1 MSSTFGTITTVRLGI
16 YAAQKGLDVTGNNIT
31 NINTNGYTRQRLDQI
46 SLVTSASDKYGSQYK
61 ARVGQ
66 GPVLTG
72 ISQLRDPGMD
82 ISYRKANSDV
92 GSADQMLAGL
102 EDLAGILD
110 EVGKG
115 DGEQDDGVILNQ
127 LNDLRDLI
135 NQALTNGIE
144 DYEGSIRASANALC
158 TQFHQYAK
166 ALEGLMEDYE
176 TQLNEDTTRVNQIL
190 TELRD
195 VNLQI
200 RNSDVRGDAALELRD
215 KRNLLLDELSGYMKI
230 DVTYS
235 MVDAGGGYEVEE
247 MSVKLADRAANDPV
261 YLVKGEYAAQLSV
274 KDAAGNFVDN
284 YDITVSALTNK
295 DGDKHPDRIQDDS
308 ILLGD
313 NDLYGSLQSL
323 RELLTEEGE
332 YASTAAS
339 LQKFLDGAE
348 TTLRDDVDTV
358 NKLLQNI
365 QTYTNGIKSGTGDA
379 TALKAQRD
387 AAVKQLQEY
396 LDVKVTTAG
405 DDITIALNGTG
416 NQTLF
421 DSATGNIQTLAF
433 TGDYTTSTDYNFTL
447 NGAPL
452 ADGALTGALNTLRD
466 QMNEASHDLANNTSD
481 TQVDASAASK
491 RGIPYYIKQ
500 LDSLAQTFAE
510 EMNKLNTVTP
520 GTNIDGAGD
529 LFETNDGSG
538 AITAG
543 NITISQEWA
552 EGTVKMLSTRD
563 PNAPTDDRSNLAEF
577 LNLFNSKDI
586 EFDPKDIVGDAQGAT
601 YEGSFESMLLRI
613 QSTLAQDQM
622 AATTT
627 VSNYAITLNNV
638 YTDRDSITGVDL
650 NDEATSLMVY
660 QKAYTAACRVLTTL
674 EEAIDTLLNA
684 TA

>member
-144 DYEGSIRASANALC
+144 DYEGSIRASANTLC

-176 TQLNEDTTRVNQIL
+176 TQFDEDVTRVNQIL
-190 TELRD
+190 TDLRD

-235 MVDAGGGYEVEE
+235 MVDAGGGYMVEE
-247 MSVKLADRAANDPV
+247 MSVKLADKNNPETF
-261 YLVKGEYAAQLSV
+261 LVQGEYAAQLSH
-274 KDAAGNFVDN
+274 KLQDGSFRNN
-284 YDITVSALTNK
+284 YNIAVTPLKNK
-295 DGDKHPDRIQDDS
+295 DGDKKDPTAVDEV
-308 ILLGD
+308 LGD

-332 YASTAAS
+332 YASAA
-339 LQKFLDGAE
+339 D
-348 TTLRDDVDTV
+348 
-358 NKLLQNI
+358 
-365 QTYTNGIKSGTGDA
+365 IK
-379 TALKAQRD
+379 
-387 AAVKQLQEY
+387 
-396 LDVKVTTAG
+396 
-405 DDITIALNGTG
+405 
-416 NQTLF
+416 
-421 DSATGNIQTLAF
+421 
-433 TGDYTTSTDYNFTL
+433 TDPN
-447 NGAPL
+447 
-452 ADGALTGALNTLRD
+452 
-466 QMNEASHDLANNTSD
+466 
-481 TQVDASAASK
+481 AASK
-491 RGIPYYIKQ
+491 RGIPYYIHQ
-500 LDSLAQTFAE
+500 LDNLAQTFAKA
-510 EMNKLNTVTP
+510 MNDLNSAP
-520 GTNIDGAGD
+520 GMQGQGA
-529 LFETNDGSG
+529 LFEANDGTTT
-538 AITAG
+538 ITAG
-543 NITISQEWA
+543 NISISQGWA
-552 EGTVKMLSTRD
+552 EGTVKMLSTKD
-563 PNAPTDDRSNLAEF
+563 PNAPTDDRSNLAQF
-577 LNLFNSKDI
+577 LNLFNKKDI
-586 EFDPKDIVGDAQGAT
+586 TFDLSGIVNDVSPTAADYT
-601 YEGSFESMLLRI
+601 GSFESMLLRI

>member
-235 MVDAGGGYEVEE
+235 MVDAGGGYMVEE
-247 MSVKLADRAANDPV
+247 MSVKLADKNNPETF
-261 YLVKGEYAAQLSV
+261 LVQGEYAAQLSH
-274 KDAAGNFVDN
+274 KLQGGSFRNN
-284 YDITVSALTNK
+284 YNIAVTPLKNK
-295 DGDKHPDRIQDDS
+295 DGDKKDPAAFDEV
-308 ILLGD
+308 LGD

-332 YASTAAS
+332 YASAA
-339 LQKFLDGAE
+339 
-348 TTLRDDVDTV
+348 
-358 NKLLQNI
+358 
-365 QTYTNGIKSGTGDA
+365 
-379 TALKAQRD
+379 
-387 AAVKQLQEY
+387 
-396 LDVKVTTAG
+396 
-405 DDITIALNGTG
+405 
-416 NQTLF
+416 
-421 DSATGNIQTLAF
+421 DSK
-433 TGDYTTSTDYNFTL
+433 TDPN
-447 NGAPL
+447 
-452 ADGALTGALNTLRD
+452 
-466 QMNEASHDLANNTSD
+466 
-481 TQVDASAASK
+481 AASK
-491 RGIPYYIKQ
+491 RGIPYYIHQ
-500 LDSLAQTFAE
+500 LDNFARTFAR
-510 EMNKLNTVTP
+510 EMNKLNNNT
-520 GTNIDGAGD
+520 GLEGAGN
-529 LFETNDGSG
+529 LFDSND
-538 AITAG
+538 ANNRVITAG
-543 NITISQEWA
+543 NICISQEWA
-552 EGTVKMLSTRD
+552 EGSVKMQSTAN

-577 LNLFNSKDI
+577 LNLFNRKDI
-586 EFDPKDIVGDAQGAT
+586 TFDLNNAPGAVKPQGSD
-601 YEGSFESMLLRI
+601 YVGSFESMLLRI

>member
-46 SLVTSASDKYGSQYK
+46 SLVVSASDKYGSQYK

-235 MVDAGGGYEVEE
+235 MVDAGGGYMVEE
-247 MSVKLADRAANDPV
+247 MSVKLADKNNPETF
-261 YLVKGEYAAQLSV
+261 LVKGEYAARIGTTGQADGYKV
-274 KDAAGNFVDN
+274 NV
-284 YDITVSALTNK
+284 YALRNK
-295 DGDKHPDRIQDDS
+295 DGEKKDPNATDPVT
-308 ILLGD
+308 LGD

-332 YASTAAS
+332 YASAA
-339 LQKFLDGAE
+339 
-348 TTLRDDVDTV
+348 
-358 NKLLQNI
+358 
-365 QTYTNGIKSGTGDA
+365 
-379 TALKAQRD
+379 
-387 AAVKQLQEY
+387 
-396 LDVKVTTAG
+396 
-405 DDITIALNGTG
+405 
-416 NQTLF
+416 
-421 DSATGNIQTLAF
+421 DSK
-433 TGDYTTSTDYNFTL
+433 TDPN
-447 NGAPL
+447 
-452 ADGALTGALNTLRD
+452 
-466 QMNEASHDLANNTSD
+466 
-481 TQVDASAASK
+481 AASK
-491 RGIPYYIKQ
+491 RGIPYYIHQ
-500 LDSLAQTFAE
+500 LDNLARTFAE
-510 EMNKLNTVTP
+510 EMNKLNTVP
-520 GTNIDGAGD
+520 AGTNIDGAGD
-529 LFETNDGSG
+529 LFASND
-538 AITAG
+538 AKNPNITAG
-543 NITISQEWA
+543 NISISQEWA

-563 PNAPTDDRSNLAEF
+563 PNAPTDDRSNLAAF
-577 LNLFNSKDI
+577 LNLFNKKDI
-586 EFDPKDIVGDAQGAT
+586 TFDLTNAPGAQNPNGT
-601 YEGSFESMLLRI
+601 PYVGSFESMLLRI

>member
-215 KRNLLLDELSGYMKI
+215 QRNLLLDELSGYMKI
-230 DVTYS
+230 DVTYK
-235 MVDAGGGYEVEE
+235 MVDAGGGYMVEE

-261 YLVKGEYAAQLSV
+261 YLVKGEYAAQISTS
-274 KDAAGNFVDN
+274 GDN
-284 YDITVSALTNK
+284 YDVTVSALTNK
-295 DGDKHPDRIQDDS
+295 DGDVHADQNAS
-308 ILLGD
+308 IPLGD

-339 LQKFLDGAE
+339 LKNFLDGAE
-348 TTLRDDVDTV
+348 NTYLKPVNDILTEIKNLNTTIKNAGGKDPKAEAERDALVKELQGYLNVDVSDGT
-358 NKLLQNI
+358 NGQIIIQLSGSGTMLLDATNTTTSLSLNGSYNETDPSFANYTI
-365 QTYTNGIKSGTGDA
+365 QVGGVALTDDALSGTSLADLCDQLNQAAQDYTND
-379 TALKAQRD
+379 
-387 AAVKQLQEY
+387 
-396 LDVKVTTAG
+396 
-405 DDITIALNGTG
+405 
-416 NQTLF
+416 
-421 DSATGNIQTLAF
+421 
-433 TGDYTTSTDYNFTL
+433 
-447 NGAPL
+447 
-452 ADGALTGALNTLRD
+452 
-466 QMNEASHDLANNTSD
+466 TSD

-500 LDSLAQTFAE
+500 LDSLAKTFAE
-510 EMNKLNTVTP
+510 EMNKLNNT
-520 GTNIDGAGD
+520 GLEGSGD
-529 LFETNDGSG
+529 LFESND
-538 AITAG
+538 AANVEITAG
-543 NITISQEWA
+543 NITISQEWS
-552 EGTVKMLSTRD
+552 EGVVKMQTTND
-563 PNAPTDDRSNLAEF
+563 ANAPTDDRSNLAEF
-577 LNLFNSKDI
+577 LNLFNRKDI
-586 EFDPKDIVGDAQGAT
+586 GFDPSEIDPSAAGAT

>member
-16 YAAQKGLDVTGNNIT
+16 YASQKGLDVTGNNIT

-46 SLVTSASDKYGSQYK
+46 SLVVSASDKYGSQYK

-66 GPVLTG
+66 GPVITG

-144 DYEGSIRASANALC
+144 NYEGSIRASANALC

-176 TQLNEDTTRVNQIL
+176 TQLDEDTTRVNQIL

-195 VNLQI
+195 LNLQI

-215 KRNLLLDELSGYMKI
+215 QRNLLLDELSGYMKI
-230 DVTYS
+230 DVTYK
-235 MVDAGGGYEVEE
+235 MVDAGGGYMVEE
-247 MSVKLADRAANDPV
+247 MSVKLADRPADDPV
-261 YLVKGEYAAQLSV
+261 YLVQGQYAAQISV
-274 KDAAGNFVDN
+274 KDQNGDFVPN
-284 YDITVSALTNK
+284 YNITVSGLTNK
-295 DGDKHPDRIQDDS
+295 DNEPHPTNPQTATT
-308 ILLGD
+308 LGD

-332 YASTAAS
+332 YAS
-339 LQKFLDGAE
+339 QNDIDNVDG
-348 TTLRDDVDTV
+348 
-358 NKLLQNI
+358 N
-365 QTYTNGIKSGTGDA
+365 
-379 TALKAQRD
+379 
-387 AAVKQLQEY
+387 
-396 LDVKVTTAG
+396 
-405 DDITIALNGTG
+405 
-416 NQTLF
+416 
-421 DSATGNIQTLAF
+421 
-433 TGDYTTSTDYNFTL
+433 
-447 NGAPL
+447 
-452 ADGALTGALNTLRD
+452 
-466 QMNEASHDLANNTSD
+466 
-481 TQVDASAASK
+481 AASK
-491 RGIPYYIKQ
+491 RGIPYYINQ
-500 LDSLAQTFAE
+500 LNSLARTFAE
-510 EMNKLNTVTP
+510 EMNKLNMP
-520 GTNIDGAGD
+520 NDGTANPPLDGEGA
-529 LFETNDGSG
+529 LFETNDNS
-538 AITAG
+538 ADITAG
-543 NITISQEWA
+543 NICISQEWA
-552 EGTVKMLSTRD
+552 EGTVKMLSTTD

-577 LNLFNSKDI
+577 LNLFNRKDI
-586 EFDPKDIVGDAQGAT
+586 EFDPKDIVGDAEGAV

-613 QSTLAQDQM
+613 ESTLAQDQM

-627 VSNYAITLNNV
+627 VNNYAITLNNV
-638 YTDRDSITGVDL
+638 YTDRDSVTGVDL

-674 EEAIDTLLNA
+674 EEAIDSLLAA

>member
-66 GPVLTG
+66 GPVITG

-144 DYEGSIRASANALC
+144 NYEGSIRASANALC

-176 TQLNEDTTRVNQIL
+176 TQLDEDTTRVNQIL

-215 KRNLLLDELSGYMKI
+215 QRNLLLDELSGYMKI

-235 MVDAGGGYEVEE
+235 MVDAGGGYKVEE
-247 MSVKLADRAANDPV
+247 MSVKLADKKPDTF
-261 YLVKGEYAAQLSV
+261 LVKGEYAAQISTS
-274 KDAAGNFVDN
+274 GDN
-284 YDITVSALTNK
+284 YDVTVSELTNK
-295 DGDKHPDRIQDDS
+295 DGDLHPTEQKADVT
-308 ILLGD
+308 LGD

-332 YASTAAS
+332 YASA
-339 LQKFLDGAE
+339 
-348 TTLRDDVDTV
+348 DDS
-358 NKLLQNI
+358 K
-365 QTYTNGIKSGTGDA
+365 
-379 TALKAQRD
+379 
-387 AAVKQLQEY
+387 
-396 LDVKVTTAG
+396 
-405 DDITIALNGTG
+405 
-416 NQTLF
+416 
-421 DSATGNIQTLAF
+421 
-433 TGDYTTSTDYNFTL
+433 TDPN
-447 NGAPL
+447 
-452 ADGALTGALNTLRD
+452 
-466 QMNEASHDLANNTSD
+466 
-481 TQVDASAASK
+481 AASK
-491 RGIPYYIKQ
+491 RGIPYYIHQ
-500 LDSLAQTFAE
+500 LDNFARTFAR
-510 EMNKLNTVTP
+510 EMNKLNNT
-520 GTNIDGAGD
+520 GLEGAGN
-529 LFETNDGSG
+529 LFDSND
-538 AITAG
+538 ANNRVITAG
-543 NITISQEWA
+543 NICISQEWA
-552 EGTVKMLSTRD
+552 EGSVKMQSTANS
-563 PNAPTDDRSNLAEF
+563 NAPTDDRSNLAEF
-577 LNLFNSKDI
+577 LNLFNRKDI
-586 EFDPKDIVGDAQGAT
+586 TFDLNNAPGADAPAGSP

>member
-46 SLVTSASDKYGSQYK
+46 SLVVSASDKYGSQYK

-66 GPVLTG
+66 GPVLNG
-72 ISQLRDPGMD
+72 ITQLRDPGMD

-215 KRNLLLDELSGYMKI
+215 QRNLLLDELSGYMKI

-235 MVDAGGGYEVEE
+235 MVDAGGGYMVEE

-261 YLVKGEYAAQLSV
+261 YLVKGEYAAQISTS
-274 KDAAGNFVDN
+274 GDN
-284 YDITVSALTNK
+284 YDVTVSALTNK
-295 DGDKHPDRIQDDS
+295 DGDMHADQHAPIP
-308 ILLGD
+308 LGD

-332 YASTAAS
+332 YASDADIA
-339 LQKFLDGAE
+339 
-348 TTLRDDVDTV
+348 VDP
-358 NKLLQNI
+358 N
-365 QTYTNGIKSGTGDA
+365 
-379 TALKAQRD
+379 
-387 AAVKQLQEY
+387 
-396 LDVKVTTAG
+396 
-405 DDITIALNGTG
+405 
-416 NQTLF
+416 
-421 DSATGNIQTLAF
+421 
-433 TGDYTTSTDYNFTL
+433 
-447 NGAPL
+447 
-452 ADGALTGALNTLRD
+452 
-466 QMNEASHDLANNTSD
+466 
-481 TQVDASAASK
+481 AASK
-491 RGIPYYIKQ
+491 RGIPYYIHQ
-500 LDSLAQTFAE
+500 LDNFARTFAR
-510 EMNKLNTVTP
+510 EMNTLNNT
-520 GTNIDGAGD
+520 GLEGAGN
-529 LFETNDGSG
+529 LFDSND
-538 AITAG
+538 ANNRVITAG
-543 NITISQEWA
+543 NICISQEWA
-552 EGTVKMLSTRD
+552 EGSVKMQSTAN
-563 PNAPTDDRSNLAEF
+563 PNAPTDDRSRLAEF
-577 LNLFNSKDI
+577 LNLFNRKDI
-586 EFDPKDIVGDAQGAT
+586 SFDLNNAPGADDPAGSPYT
-601 YEGSFESMLLRI
+601 GSFESMLLRI

>member
-46 SLVTSASDKYGSQYK
+46 SLVVSASDKYGSQYK

-235 MVDAGGGYEVEE
+235 MVDAGGGYMVEE
-247 MSVKLADRAANDPV
+247 MSVKLADKKPDTF
-261 YLVKGEYAAQLSV
+261 LVKGEYAAQIGTTGQADGYKV
-274 KDAAGNFVDN
+274 NV
-284 YDITVSALTNK
+284 YALRNK
-295 DGDKHPDRIQDDS
+295 DGEKKDPNATDPVT
-308 ILLGD
+308 LGD

-332 YASTAAS
+332 YASAA
-339 LQKFLDGAE
+339 
-348 TTLRDDVDTV
+348 
-358 NKLLQNI
+358 
-365 QTYTNGIKSGTGDA
+365 
-379 TALKAQRD
+379 
-387 AAVKQLQEY
+387 
-396 LDVKVTTAG
+396 
-405 DDITIALNGTG
+405 
-416 NQTLF
+416 
-421 DSATGNIQTLAF
+421 DSK
-433 TGDYTTSTDYNFTL
+433 TDPN
-447 NGAPL
+447 
-452 ADGALTGALNTLRD
+452 
-466 QMNEASHDLANNTSD
+466 
-481 TQVDASAASK
+481 AASK
-491 RGIPYYIKQ
+491 RGIPYYIHQ
-500 LDSLAQTFAE
+500 LDNLAQTFAKA
-510 EMNKLNTVTP
+510 MNDLNSAP
-520 GTNIDGAGD
+520 GMQGEGA
-529 LFETNDGSG
+529 LFEANDGTTT
-538 AITAG
+538 ITAG
-543 NITISQEWA
+543 NISISQGWA
-552 EGTVKMLSTRD
+552 EGTVKMLSTKD
-563 PNAPTDDRSNLAEF
+563 PNAPTDDRSNLAQF
-577 LNLFNSKDI
+577 LNLFNKKDI
-586 EFDPKDIVGDAQGAT
+586 TFDLSGIVNDVSPTAADYT
-601 YEGSFESMLLRI
+601 GSFESMLLRI

>member
-176 TQLNEDTTRVNQIL
+176 TQFDEDTTRVNQIL

-235 MVDAGGGYEVEE
+235 MVDAGGGYMVEE

-274 KDAAGNFVDN
+274 KDATGNFVDN
-284 YDITVSALTNK
+284 YDVTVGALTNK
-295 DGDKHPDRIQDDS
+295 DGDVHADQHARIP
-308 ILLGD
+308 LGD

-332 YASTAAS
+332 YASDADIA
-339 LQKFLDGAE
+339 
-348 TTLRDDVDTV
+348 VDP
-358 NKLLQNI
+358 N
-365 QTYTNGIKSGTGDA
+365 
-379 TALKAQRD
+379 
-387 AAVKQLQEY
+387 
-396 LDVKVTTAG
+396 
-405 DDITIALNGTG
+405 
-416 NQTLF
+416 
-421 DSATGNIQTLAF
+421 
-433 TGDYTTSTDYNFTL
+433 
-447 NGAPL
+447 
-452 ADGALTGALNTLRD
+452 
-466 QMNEASHDLANNTSD
+466 
-481 TQVDASAASK
+481 AASK
-491 RGIPYYIKQ
+491 RGIPYYIHQ
-500 LDSLAQTFAE
+500 LDNFARTFARK
-510 EMNKLNTVTP
+510 MNELNNT
-520 GTNIDGAGD
+520 GLEGAGN
-529 LFETNDGSG
+529 LFDSND
-538 AITAG
+538 ANNRVITAG
-543 NITISQEWA
+543 NICISQEWA
-552 EGTVKMLSTRD
+552 EGSVKMQSTAN
-563 PNAPTDDRSNLAEF
+563 PNAPTDDRSRLAEF
-577 LNLFNSKDI
+577 LNLFNRKDI
-586 EFDPKDIVGDAQGAT
+586 SFDLNNAPGADDPAGSPYT
-601 YEGSFESMLLRI
+601 GSFESMLLRI

>member
-235 MVDAGGGYEVEE
+235 MVQAGGGYEVEE

-261 YLVKGEYAAQLSV
+261 YLVKGEYAAQISTS
-274 KDAAGNFVDN
+274 GDN
-284 YDITVSALTNK
+284 YDVTVSELTNK
-295 DGDKHPDRIQDDS
+295 DGDLHPTEQKADVT
-308 ILLGD
+308 LGD

-332 YASTAAS
+332 YASA
-339 LQKFLDGAE
+339 
-348 TTLRDDVDTV
+348 DDS
-358 NKLLQNI
+358 K
-365 QTYTNGIKSGTGDA
+365 
-379 TALKAQRD
+379 
-387 AAVKQLQEY
+387 
-396 LDVKVTTAG
+396 
-405 DDITIALNGTG
+405 
-416 NQTLF
+416 
-421 DSATGNIQTLAF
+421 
-433 TGDYTTSTDYNFTL
+433 TDPN
-447 NGAPL
+447 
-452 ADGALTGALNTLRD
+452 
-466 QMNEASHDLANNTSD
+466 
-481 TQVDASAASK
+481 AASK
-491 RGIPYYIKQ
+491 RGIPYYIHQ
-500 LDSLAQTFAE
+500 LDNFARTFAR
-510 EMNKLNTVTP
+510 EMNKLNNNT
-520 GTNIDGAGD
+520 GLEGAGN
-529 LFETNDGSG
+529 LFDSND
-538 AITAG
+538 ANNRVITAG
-543 NITISQEWA
+543 NICISQEWA
-552 EGTVKMLSTRD
+552 EGSVKMQSTAN

-577 LNLFNSKDI
+577 LNLFNRKDI
-586 EFDPKDIVGDAQGAT
+586 TFDLNNAPGAVKPQGSD
-601 YEGSFESMLLRI
+601 YVGSFESMLLRI

>member
-46 SLVTSASDKYGSQYK
+46 SLVVSASDKYGSQYK

-235 MVDAGGGYEVEE
+235 MVDAGGGYMVEE
-247 MSVKLADRAANDPV
+247 MSVKLADKNNPETF
-261 YLVKGEYAAQLSV
+261 LVKGEYAARIGTTGQAYGYKV
-274 KDAAGNFVDN
+274 NV
-284 YDITVSALTNK
+284 YALRNK
-295 DGDKHPDRIQDDS
+295 DGEKKDPNATDPVT
-308 ILLGD
+308 LGD

-332 YASTAAS
+332 YASAA
-339 LQKFLDGAE
+339 
-348 TTLRDDVDTV
+348 
-358 NKLLQNI
+358 
-365 QTYTNGIKSGTGDA
+365 
-379 TALKAQRD
+379 
-387 AAVKQLQEY
+387 
-396 LDVKVTTAG
+396 
-405 DDITIALNGTG
+405 
-416 NQTLF
+416 
-421 DSATGNIQTLAF
+421 DSK
-433 TGDYTTSTDYNFTL
+433 TDPN
-447 NGAPL
+447 
-452 ADGALTGALNTLRD
+452 
-466 QMNEASHDLANNTSD
+466 
-481 TQVDASAASK
+481 AASK
-491 RGIPYYIKQ
+491 RGIPYYIHQ
-500 LDSLAQTFAE
+500 LDNLAQTFAKA
-510 EMNKLNTVTP
+510 MNDLNSAP
-520 GTNIDGAGD
+520 GMQGEGA
-529 LFETNDGSG
+529 LFEANDGTTT
-538 AITAG
+538 ITAG
-543 NITISQEWA
+543 NISISQGWA
-552 EGTVKMLSTRD
+552 EGTVKMLSTKD
-563 PNAPTDDRSNLAEF
+563 PNAPTDDRSNLAQF
-577 LNLFNSKDI
+577 LNLFNKKDI
-586 EFDPKDIVGDAQGAT
+586 TFDLSGIVNDVSPTAADYT
-601 YEGSFESMLLRI
+601 GSFESMLLRI

>member
-235 MVDAGGGYEVEE
+235 MVDAGGGYMVEE

-339 LQKFLDGAE
+339 LQKFLDRAE
-348 TTLRDDVDTV
+348 TTYLNPVNDILQEIQKLNIDIQNAAGNDAQAVAKRDALVEQLKGYLNV
-358 NKLLQNI
+358 NVTEQANNVVQIKLA
-365 QTYTNGIKSGTGDA
+365 GSGTM
-379 TALKAQRD
+379 L
-387 AAVKQLQEY
+387 
-396 LDVKVTTAG
+396 LDGVNTPEKLTLSGSYTPAPPTSYEIQV
-405 DDITIALNGTG
+405 NGTSLNDADLSG
-416 NQTLF
+416 T
-421 DSATGNIQTLAF
+421 SLADLCDQLDEAAQ
-433 TGDYTTSTDYNFTL
+433 DYT
-447 NGAPL
+447 
-452 ADGALTGALNTLRD
+452 
-466 QMNEASHDLANNTSD
+466 NNTSD
-481 TQVDASAASK
+481 AQVDANAASK

-500 LDSLAQTFAE
+500 LDSLAKTFAE
-510 EMNKLNTVTP
+510 EMNKLNNT
-520 GTNIDGAGD
+520 GLEGSGD
-529 LFETNDGSG
+529 LFESND
-538 AITAG
+538 AANVEITAG
-543 NITISQEWA
+543 NITISQEWS
-552 EGTVKMLSTRD
+552 EGVVKMQTTND
-563 PNAPTDDRSNLAEF
+563 ANAPTDDRSNLAEF
-577 LNLFNSKDI
+577 LNLFNRKDI
-586 EFDPKDIVGDAQGAT
+586 GFDPSEIDPSAAGAT

>member
-16 YAAQKGLDVTGNNIT
+16 YASQKGLDVTGNNIT

-46 SLVTSASDKYGSQYK
+46 SLVVSASDKYGSQYK

-66 GPVLTG
+66 GPVITG

-144 DYEGSIRASANALC
+144 NYEGSIRASANALC

-176 TQLNEDTTRVNQIL
+176 TQLDEDTTRVNQIL

-195 VNLQI
+195 LNLQI

-215 KRNLLLDELSGYMKI
+215 QRNLLLDELSGYMKI
-230 DVTYS
+230 DVTYK
-235 MVDAGGGYEVEE
+235 MVDAGGGYMVEE
-247 MSVKLADRAANDPV
+247 MSVKLADRPADDPV
-261 YLVKGEYAAQLSV
+261 YLVQGQYAAQISV
-274 KDAAGNFVDN
+274 KDQNGDFVPN
-284 YDITVSALTNK
+284 YNITVSGLTNK
-295 DGDKHPDRIQDDS
+295 DNEPHPTNPQTATT
-308 ILLGD
+308 LGD

-332 YASTAAS
+332 YAS
-339 LQKFLDGAE
+339 QNDIDNVDG
-348 TTLRDDVDTV
+348 
-358 NKLLQNI
+358 N
-365 QTYTNGIKSGTGDA
+365 
-379 TALKAQRD
+379 
-387 AAVKQLQEY
+387 
-396 LDVKVTTAG
+396 
-405 DDITIALNGTG
+405 
-416 NQTLF
+416 
-421 DSATGNIQTLAF
+421 
-433 TGDYTTSTDYNFTL
+433 
-447 NGAPL
+447 
-452 ADGALTGALNTLRD
+452 
-466 QMNEASHDLANNTSD
+466 
-481 TQVDASAASK
+481 AASK
-491 RGIPYYIKQ
+491 RGIPYYINQ
-500 LDSLAQTFAE
+500 LNSLARTFAE
-510 EMNKLNTVTP
+510 EMNKLNMP
-520 GTNIDGAGD
+520 NDGTANPPLDGEGA
-529 LFETNDGSG
+529 LFETNDNS
-538 AITAG
+538 ADITAG
-543 NITISQEWA
+543 NICISQEWA
-552 EGTVKMLSTRD
+552 EGTVKMLSTTD

-577 LNLFNSKDI
+577 LNLFNRKDI
-586 EFDPKDIVGDAQGAT
+586 EFDPKDIVGDAQGAV

-613 QSTLAQDQM
+613 ESTLAQDQM

-627 VSNYAITLNNV
+627 VNNYAITLNNV
-638 YTDRDSITGVDL
+638 YTDRDSVTGVDL

-674 EEAIDTLLNA
+674 EEAIDSLLAA

>member
-66 GPVLTG
+66 GPVLNG
-72 ISQLRDPGMD
+72 ITQLRDPGMD

-215 KRNLLLDELSGYMKI
+215 QRNLLLDELSGYMKI

-235 MVDAGGGYEVEE
+235 MVDAGGGYMVEE
-247 MSVKLADRAANDPV
+247 MSVKLADKNNPETF
-261 YLVKGEYAAQLSV
+261 LVKGEYAAQISTS
-274 KDAAGNFVDN
+274 GDN
-284 YDITVSALTNK
+284 YDVTVSALTNK
-295 DGDKHPDRIQDDS
+295 DGDMHADQHAPIP
-308 ILLGD
+308 LGD

-339 LQKFLDGAE
+339 LQKFLDRAE
-348 TTLRDDVDTV
+348 TTYLNPVNDILQEIQKLNIDIQNAAGNDAQAVAKRDALVEQLKGYLNVDVTEQANNV
-358 NKLLQNI
+358 VQIKLA
-365 QTYTNGIKSGTGDA
+365 GSGTM
-379 TALKAQRD
+379 L
-387 AAVKQLQEY
+387 
-396 LDVKVTTAG
+396 LDGVNTPEKLTLSGSYTPAPPTSYEIQV
-405 DDITIALNGTG
+405 NGTSLNDADLSG
-416 NQTLF
+416 T
-421 DSATGNIQTLAF
+421 SLADLCDQLDEAAQ
-433 TGDYTTSTDYNFTL
+433 DYT
-447 NGAPL
+447 
-452 ADGALTGALNTLRD
+452 
-466 QMNEASHDLANNTSD
+466 NNTSD
-481 TQVDASAASK
+481 AQVDASAASK

-500 LDSLAQTFAE
+500 LDSLAKTFAE
-510 EMNKLNTVTP
+510 EMNKLNNT
-520 GTNIDGAGD
+520 GLEGSGD
-529 LFETNDGSG
+529 LFESND
-538 AITAG
+538 AANVEITAG
-543 NITISQEWA
+543 NITISQEWS
-552 EGTVKMLSTRD
+552 EGVVKMQTTND
-563 PNAPTDDRSNLAEF
+563 ANAPTDDRSNLAEF
-577 LNLFNSKDI
+577 LNLFNRKDI
-586 EFDPKDIVGDAQGAT
+586 GFDPSEIDPSAAGAT
-601 YEGSFESMLLRI
+601 YECSFESMLLRI

>member
-46 SLVTSASDKYGSQYK
+46 SLVVSASDKYGSQYK

-176 TQLNEDTTRVNQIL
+176 TQFDEDTTRVNQIL

-215 KRNLLLDELSGYMKI
+215 QRNLLLDELSGYMKI

-235 MVDAGGGYEVEE
+235 MVDAGGGYMVEE
-247 MSVKLADRAANDPV
+247 MSVKLADKNNPETF
-261 YLVKGEYAAQLSV
+261 LVQGEYAAQLSH
-274 KDAAGNFVDN
+274 KLQGGSFRNN
-284 YDITVSALTNK
+284 YNIAVTPLKNK
-295 DGDKHPDRIQDDS
+295 DGDKKDPAAFDEV
-308 ILLGD
+308 LGD

-332 YASTAAS
+332 YASAA
-339 LQKFLDGAE
+339 
-348 TTLRDDVDTV
+348 
-358 NKLLQNI
+358 
-365 QTYTNGIKSGTGDA
+365 
-379 TALKAQRD
+379 
-387 AAVKQLQEY
+387 
-396 LDVKVTTAG
+396 
-405 DDITIALNGTG
+405 
-416 NQTLF
+416 
-421 DSATGNIQTLAF
+421 DSK
-433 TGDYTTSTDYNFTL
+433 TDPN
-447 NGAPL
+447 
-452 ADGALTGALNTLRD
+452 
-466 QMNEASHDLANNTSD
+466 
-481 TQVDASAASK
+481 AASK

-601 YEGSFESMLLRI
+601 YEGSFGSMLLRI

-650 NDEATSLMVY
+650 SDEATSLMVY

>member
-46 SLVTSASDKYGSQYK
+46 SLVVSASDKYGSQYK

-176 TQLNEDTTRVNQIL
+176 TQFDEDTTRVNQIL

-235 MVDAGGGYEVEE
+235 MVHVGGGYEVEE
-247 MSVKLADRAANDPV
+247 MSVKLADKNNPETF
-261 YLVKGEYAAQLSV
+261 LVQGEYAAQLSH
-274 KDAAGNFVDN
+274 KLQGGSFRNN
-284 YDITVSALTNK
+284 YNIAVTPLKNK
-295 DGDKHPDRIQDDS
+295 DGDKKDPTAGGEV
-308 ILLGD
+308 LGD

-332 YASTAAS
+332 YASAA
-339 LQKFLDGAE
+339 
-348 TTLRDDVDTV
+348 
-358 NKLLQNI
+358 
-365 QTYTNGIKSGTGDA
+365 
-379 TALKAQRD
+379 
-387 AAVKQLQEY
+387 
-396 LDVKVTTAG
+396 
-405 DDITIALNGTG
+405 
-416 NQTLF
+416 
-421 DSATGNIQTLAF
+421 DSK
-433 TGDYTTSTDYNFTL
+433 TDPN
-447 NGAPL
+447 
-452 ADGALTGALNTLRD
+452 
-466 QMNEASHDLANNTSD
+466 
-481 TQVDASAASK
+481 AASK
-491 RGIPYYIKQ
+491 RGIPYYIHQ
-500 LDSLAQTFAE
+500 LDNFARTFAR
-510 EMNKLNTVTP
+510 EMNKLNNT
-520 GTNIDGAGD
+520 GLEGAGN
-529 LFETNDGSG
+529 LFDSND
-538 AITAG
+538 ANNRVITAG
-543 NITISQEWA
+543 NICISQEWA
-552 EGTVKMLSTRD
+552 EGSVKMQSTAN

-577 LNLFNSKDI
+577 LNLFNRKDI
-586 EFDPKDIVGDAQGAT
+586 TFDLNNAPGAVKPQGSD
-601 YEGSFESMLLRI
+601 YVGSFESMLLRI

>member
-46 SLVTSASDKYGSQYK
+46 SLVVSASDKYGSQYK

-66 GPVLTG
+66 GPVLNG
-72 ISQLRDPGMD
+72 ITQLRDPGMD

-144 DYEGSIRASANALC
+144 NYEGSIRASANALC

-176 TQLNEDTTRVNQIL
+176 TQLDEDTTRVNQIL

-195 VNLQI
+195 LNLQI

-215 KRNLLLDELSGYMKI
+215 QRNLLLDELSGYMKI

-235 MVDAGGGYEVEE
+235 MVDAGGGYMVEE
-247 MSVKLADRAANDPV
+247 MSVKLADRPADDPV
-261 YLVKGEYAAQLSV
+261 YLVQGQYAAQISV
-274 KDAAGNFVDN
+274 KDQNGDFVPN
-284 YDITVSALTNK
+284 YNIIVSGLTNK
-295 DGDKHPDRIQDDS
+295 DNEPHPTNPQTATT
-308 ILLGD
+308 LGD

-332 YASTAAS
+332 YASA
-339 LQKFLDGAE
+339 
-348 TTLRDDVDTV
+348 
-358 NKLLQNI
+358 
-365 QTYTNGIKSGTGDA
+365 
-379 TALKAQRD
+379 
-387 AAVKQLQEY
+387 
-396 LDVKVTTAG
+396 
-405 DDITIALNGTG
+405 DDIK
-416 NQTLF
+416 
-421 DSATGNIQTLAF
+421 
-433 TGDYTTSTDYNFTL
+433 TDPN
-447 NGAPL
+447 
-452 ADGALTGALNTLRD
+452 
-466 QMNEASHDLANNTSD
+466 
-481 TQVDASAASK
+481 AASK
-491 RGIPYYIKQ
+491 RGIPYYIHQ
-500 LDSLAQTFAE
+500 LDNLAQTFAKA
-510 EMNKLNTVTP
+510 MNDLNSAP
-520 GTNIDGAGD
+520 GMQGEGA
-529 LFETNDGSG
+529 LFEANDGTTT
-538 AITAG
+538 ITAG
-543 NITISQEWA
+543 NITISQGWA
-552 EGTVKMLSTRD
+552 EGTVKMLSTKD
-563 PNAPTDDRSNLAEF
+563 PNAPTDDRSNLAQF
-577 LNLFNSKDI
+577 LNLFNKKDI
-586 EFDPKDIVGDAQGAT
+586 TFDLSGIVNDVSPTAADYT
-601 YEGSFESMLLRI
+601 GSFESMLLRI

>member
-46 SLVTSASDKYGSQYK
+46 SLVVSASDKYGSQYK

-235 MVDAGGGYEVEE
+235 MVDAGGGYMVEE
-247 MSVKLADRAANDPV
+247 MSVKLADKNNPETF
-261 YLVKGEYAAQLSV
+261 LVKGEYAARIGTTGQADGYKV
-274 KDAAGNFVDN
+274 NV
-284 YDITVSALTNK
+284 YALRNK
-295 DGDKHPDRIQDDS
+295 DGEKKDPNATDPVT
-308 ILLGD
+308 LGD

-332 YASTAAS
+332 YASAA
-339 LQKFLDGAE
+339 
-348 TTLRDDVDTV
+348 
-358 NKLLQNI
+358 
-365 QTYTNGIKSGTGDA
+365 
-379 TALKAQRD
+379 
-387 AAVKQLQEY
+387 
-396 LDVKVTTAG
+396 
-405 DDITIALNGTG
+405 
-416 NQTLF
+416 
-421 DSATGNIQTLAF
+421 DSK
-433 TGDYTTSTDYNFTL
+433 TDPN
-447 NGAPL
+447 
-452 ADGALTGALNTLRD
+452 
-466 QMNEASHDLANNTSD
+466 
-481 TQVDASAASK
+481 AASK
-491 RGIPYYIKQ
+491 RGIPYYIHQ
-500 LDSLAQTFAE
+500 LDNFARTFAR
-510 EMNKLNTVTP
+510 EMNKLNNNT
-520 GTNIDGAGD
+520 GLEGAGN
-529 LFETNDGSG
+529 LFDSND
-538 AITAG
+538 ANNRVITAG
-543 NITISQEWA
+543 NICISQEWA
-552 EGTVKMLSTRD
+552 EGSVKMQSTAN

-577 LNLFNSKDI
+577 LNLFNRKDI
-586 EFDPKDIVGDAQGAT
+586 SFDLNNAPGAVKPQGSD
-601 YEGSFESMLLRI
+601 YVGSFESMLLRI

>member
-235 MVDAGGGYEVEE
+235 MVDAGGGYMVEE
-247 MSVKLADRAANDPV
+247 MSVKLADKNNPETF
-261 YLVKGEYAAQLSV
+261 LVKGEYAARIGTTGQADGYKV
-274 KDAAGNFVDN
+274 NV
-284 YDITVSALTNK
+284 YALRNK
-295 DGDKHPDRIQDDS
+295 DGEKKDPNATDPVT
-308 ILLGD
+308 LGD

-332 YASTAAS
+332 YASAA
-339 LQKFLDGAE
+339 
-348 TTLRDDVDTV
+348 
-358 NKLLQNI
+358 
-365 QTYTNGIKSGTGDA
+365 
-379 TALKAQRD
+379 
-387 AAVKQLQEY
+387 
-396 LDVKVTTAG
+396 
-405 DDITIALNGTG
+405 
-416 NQTLF
+416 
-421 DSATGNIQTLAF
+421 DSK
-433 TGDYTTSTDYNFTL
+433 TDPN
-447 NGAPL
+447 
-452 ADGALTGALNTLRD
+452 
-466 QMNEASHDLANNTSD
+466 
-481 TQVDASAASK
+481 AASK

>member
-176 TQLNEDTTRVNQIL
+176 SQFDEDTTRVNQIL

-235 MVDAGGGYEVEE
+235 MVDAGGGYMVEE
-247 MSVKLADRAANDPV
+247 MSVKLADKKPDTF
-261 YLVKGEYAAQLSV
+261 LVQGEYAAQIGTTGQADGYKV
-274 KDAAGNFVDN
+274 NV
-284 YDITVSALTNK
+284 YALRNK
-295 DGDKHPDRIQDDS
+295 DSEKKDPNATDPVT
-308 ILLGD
+308 LGD

-332 YASTAAS
+332 YASA
-339 LQKFLDGAE
+339 
-348 TTLRDDVDTV
+348 
-358 NKLLQNI
+358 
-365 QTYTNGIKSGTGDA
+365 
-379 TALKAQRD
+379 
-387 AAVKQLQEY
+387 
-396 LDVKVTTAG
+396 
-405 DDITIALNGTG
+405 DDIK
-416 NQTLF
+416 
-421 DSATGNIQTLAF
+421 
-433 TGDYTTSTDYNFTL
+433 TDPN
-447 NGAPL
+447 
-452 ADGALTGALNTLRD
+452 
-466 QMNEASHDLANNTSD
+466 
-481 TQVDASAASK
+481 AASK
-491 RGIPYYIKQ
+491 RGIPYYIHQ
-500 LDSLAQTFAE
+500 LDNLARTFAE
-510 EMNKLNTVTP
+510 EMNKLNTVP
-520 GTNIDGAGD
+520 AGTNIDGAGD
-529 LFETNDGSG
+529 LFASND
-538 AITAG
+538 AKNPNITAG
-543 NITISQEWA
+543 NISISQEWA

-563 PNAPTDDRSNLAEF
+563 PNAPTDDRSNLAAF
-577 LNLFNSKDI
+577 LNLFNKKDI
-586 EFDPKDIVGDAQGAT
+586 TFDLTNAPGAQNPNGT
-601 YEGSFESMLLRI
+601 PYEGSFESMLLRI
-613 QSTLAQDQM
+613 ESTLAQDQM

>member
-235 MVDAGGGYEVEE
+235 MVHAGGGYMVEE

-295 DGDKHPDRIQDDS
+295 DGDKHPDGIQDDS

-348 TTLRDDVDTV
+348 TTLQDDVDTV

-365 QTYTNGIKSGTGDA
+365 RTYTNGIKSGTGDA

-500 LDSLAQTFAE
+500 LDSLAKTFAE
-510 EMNKLNTVTP
+510 EMNKLNNT
-520 GTNIDGAGD
+520 GLEGSGD
-529 LFETNDGSG
+529 LFESND
-538 AITAG
+538 AANVEITAG
-543 NITISQEWA
+543 NITISQEWS
-552 EGTVKMLSTRD
+552 EGVVKMQTTND
-563 PNAPTDDRSNLAEF
+563 ANAPTDDRSNLAEF
-577 LNLFNSKDI
+577 LNLFNRKDI
-586 EFDPKDIVGDAQGAT
+586 GFDPSEIDPSAAGAT

>member
-46 SLVTSASDKYGSQYK
+46 SLVVSASDKYGSQYK

-200 RNSDVRGDAALELRD
+200 RNSDVRGDVALELRD

-247 MSVKLADRAANDPV
+247 MSVKLADKKPDTF
-261 YLVKGEYAAQLSV
+261 LVKGEYAAQIGTTGQADGYKV
-274 KDAAGNFVDN
+274 NV
-284 YDITVSALTNK
+284 YALRNK
-295 DGDKHPDRIQDDS
+295 DGEKKDPNATDPVT
-308 ILLGD
+308 LGD

-332 YASTAAS
+332 YASAA
-339 LQKFLDGAE
+339 
-348 TTLRDDVDTV
+348 
-358 NKLLQNI
+358 
-365 QTYTNGIKSGTGDA
+365 
-379 TALKAQRD
+379 
-387 AAVKQLQEY
+387 
-396 LDVKVTTAG
+396 
-405 DDITIALNGTG
+405 
-416 NQTLF
+416 
-421 DSATGNIQTLAF
+421 DSK
-433 TGDYTTSTDYNFTL
+433 TDPN
-447 NGAPL
+447 
-452 ADGALTGALNTLRD
+452 
-466 QMNEASHDLANNTSD
+466 
-481 TQVDASAASK
+481 AASK
-491 RGIPYYIKQ
+491 RGIPYYIHQ
-500 LDSLAQTFAE
+500 LDNLAQTFAKA
-510 EMNKLNTVTP
+510 MNDLNSAP
-520 GTNIDGAGD
+520 GMQGEGA
-529 LFETNDGSG
+529 LFEANDGTTT
-538 AITAG
+538 ITAG
-543 NITISQEWA
+543 NISISQGWA
-552 EGTVKMLSTRD
+552 EGTVKMLSTKD
-563 PNAPTDDRSNLAEF
+563 PNAPTDDRSNLAQF
-577 LNLFNSKDI
+577 LNLFNKKDI
-586 EFDPKDIVGDAQGAT
+586 TFDLSGIVNDVSPTAADYT
-601 YEGSFESMLLRI
+601 GSFESMLLRI